1 MASVAPLIR
10 AQSDCLAWMRRRN
23 NRGAVF
29 MEPGL
34 GKTRVGFELA
44 STARRTLVWA
54 PLNPLEFVWP
64 AQHKLWAA
72 DKHFAIVRGTPKER
86 ARILFDERPEVAV
99 INYELAHW
107 FYDEVARR
115 RKQPYELCLLDEA
128 TAAKN
133 PDSIAFRVLK
143 NLHSSFDAVVP
154 MAGTPAENSLADIWA
169 PLWMV
174 DEGKAL
180 GKRIGIFRE
189 RYCSRVLRD
198 TYVSW
203 KVTRKRDLR
212 EAAAPLCFVRR
223 AVDCLDMPPLVH
235 RDIYFDLAKR
245 ERRYYDDMVKHGVI
259 PFDDP
264 LPLANAGVELDKLRQ
279 VSSGFVYDEERT
291 AHVLGDSKSSA
302 LLEALEESFG
312 QPQLIGY
319 WYDGSRQRIADALG
333 YEPATINR
341 HTSRRQKEKWLRMW
355 QHGKLRV
362 LLGQIKTV
370 ALGLNMQSP
379 QAGVLFYDLPWSHGL
394 YWQFI
399 RRVWRQGQATR
410 VVVRRL
416 VARTPTDGY
425 VAASLKRKEADE
437 IHLIDAILN
446 FEEFD
451 V

>member
-1 MASVAPLIR
+1 MATPPLIH
-10 AQSDCLAWMRRRN
+10 AQSDCLAWMRRRD

-44 STARRTLVWA
+44 KTARRTLVFA
-54 PLNPLEFVWP
+54 PLNPVEFVWP
-64 AQHKLWAA
+64 EQQKQWAP
-72 DKHFAIVRGTPKER
+72 DVHFRVVRGTPKER
-86 ARILFDERPEVAV
+86 ARILFDEKPEVAV

-133 PDSIAFRVLK
+133 PASIAFRVLQ

-174 DEGKAL
+174 DEGRAL
-180 GKRIGIFRE
+180 GKRIGVFRE

-203 KVTRKRDLR
+203 KVSRARELR

-235 RDIYFDLAKR
+235 RDIWFELGKR
-245 ERRYYDDMVKHGVI
+245 ERFYYEEMRREGVI
-259 PFDDP
+259 PFDEP
-264 LPLANAGVELDKLRQ
+264 LPLVNAGVELDKVRQ
-279 VSSGFVYDEERT
+279 VSSGFVYDDERR
-291 AHVLGDSKSSA
+291 AHMLGTSKADA
-302 LLEALEESFG
+302 LDEALEESFG
-312 QPQLIGY
+312 QPQLIGF
-319 WYDGSRQRIADALG
+319 WYQGSKQAIYRKLG
-333 YEPATINR
+333 YECATIDR
-341 HTSRRQKEKWLRMW
+341 HTSKSQKEKYLRMW
-355 QHGKLRV
+355 AQGKLRV

-379 QAGVLFYDLPWSHGL
+379 KAGVIFYDMPWSHGL

-399 RRVWRQGQATR
+399 RRIWRQGQATR

-416 VARTPTDGY
+416 IARATADGY
-425 VAASLKRKEADE
+425 VAASLRRKQIDE
-437 IHLIDAILN
+437 EHLIETILN
-446 FEEFD
+446 FEDSEI
-451 V
+451 